1 MAGNIF
7 INYRRDESG
16 HVAGRLA
23 QWLAPAFGRDK
34 IFMDV
39 DSIPVGFDFVEYLNS
54 QVAACDAMVSIVG
67 LNWLKA
73 TDENGRRR
81 LDNPEDFVVIEI
93 AAALARD
100 IPVVPVLV
108 DGARMPK
115 ASDLPDSLKLFA
127 RRNAIEVRH
136 TNFSSDAKAL
146 VKKLRE
152 ALDHRGPT
160 RGLFERWGRRTLMV
174 GAVVGVV
181 AAALLLL
188 PDDLWK
194 SIPRL
199 DHFLHPSAVE
209 NTASANS
216 ELLPLLKQ
224 MMMLGG
230 GGQPNQGSTVN
241 VRVRR
246 EPSLIAAE
254 AEAKRK
260 ADEAERQRQATLK
273 AEEEHPGAGAEKATR
288 GANDAANTGPIPLN
302 NASAFSDRGVIYHEK
317 GDYDRAIADYTEA
330 IRLDPKYSNA
340 FYNRGYAY
348 EKKGD
353 YDRAIADYTEA
364 IRLVPGNALAFCDRG
379 RAKRTIKDPSAD
391 ADIDNARQLG
401 FTVCR

>member
-7 INYRRDESG
+7 INYRRDETG

-23 QWLAPAFGRDK
+23 QWLARAFGRDK
-34 IFMDV
+34 IFVDV
-39 DSIPVGFDFVEYLNS
+39 DSIPVGFDFVEYLSS

-67 LNWLKA
+67 SNWSKA

-81 LDNPEDFVVIEI
+81 LDNPEDFVFLEI

-115 ASDLPDSLKLFA
+115 ESDLPDSLKPFA

-136 TNFSSDAKAL
+136 TNFSGDAEAL

-152 ALDHRGPT
+152 ALDHRKPT

-181 AAALLLL
+181 AAALLQL

-199 DHFLHPSAVE
+199 DHFFHPSTRE
-209 NTASANS
+209 NTASANPGV
-216 ELLPLLKQ
+216 E
-224 MMMLGG
+224 G
-230 GGQPNQGSTVN
+230 
-241 VRVRR
+241 VRVRE
-246 EPSLIAAE
+246 EPSQIAAE

-260 ADEAERQRQATLK
+260 ADEAERQRQATL
-273 AEEEHPGAGAEKATR
+273 R
-288 GANDAANTGPIPLN
+288 GTNDAANTGPIPLN
-302 NASAFSDRGVIYHEK
+302 NASAFNDRGLIYQGK
-317 GDYDRAIADYTEA
+317 GDYDRAIADYT
-330 IRLDPKYSNA
+330 
-340 FYNRGYAY
+340 
-348 EKKGD
+348 
-353 YDRAIADYTEA
+353 TT

-391 ADIDNARQLG
+391 ADIDKARQLG